1 MRSKAIIWII
11 IAIVGV
17 VFVGMALYLLEP
29 EQPLPSDITLQDKT
43 SHTTLNNES
52 SDPALQT
59 EHSNYHNLIRTN
71 LINSLTYLFC

>member
-1 MRSKAIIWII
+1 MTSKATIWIM
-11 IAIVGV
+11 IAVVGA
-17 VFVGMALYLLEP
+17 VFVGMVLYLLEP
-29 EQPLPSDITLQDKT
+29 EQQEPSDITLQDKT

-59 EHSNYHNLIRTN
+59 EHSNYHSLIRAN